1 MATVDRSSIA
11 VPLPRGRPV
20 GDRYAIDEPPLADR
34 ERAEVDRLRERLFD
48 GGFPPPP
55 LTDPGAAREA
65 LIGRATLLWET
76 SPPPL
81 DPAARGRV
89 LYYLARDLIGFGPI
103 DVAMAD
109 PDVEDISCDGVGI
122 PIYVHHRRFGSL
134 PTDRGFPDERE
145 LDRYVTWLAQRAGA
159 HLSLAS
165 PLLEATLPGGA
176 RLQASLGR
184 QVTTR
189 GSTFTIRRFSERPLT
204 PVDLMRYGTASPA
217 LMAYLWL
224 AIEAGESFMVC
235 GGTASGKT
243 TTLNAA
249 LQFVPSERKVVSIE
263 DTRELNLPHEN
274 WVPLV
279 TRLGTGAASA
289 TDPTSDGA
297 IDMFDLLAA
306 ALRQRPQ
313 YLAVGEVRGREAY
326 TVFQAMAT
334 GKTCLATFHAE
345 SVAALVH
352 RMESPPIG
360 LPRALIAALPLV
372 LLQRQV
378 VVGGAPARR
387 VQSLTE
393 IAGRDPETDELVTSP
408 IFEWDPIEDRF
419 IFTGQSRLL
428 RRLVEEGSPTLG
440 PVERELDRRAELLQL
455 LATFKPDEVGP
466 GELSRWL
473 AAYAREPDGAMTAA
487 RSRSAET
494 TPSLE
499 SGRRA

>member
-1 MATVDRSSIA
+1 MAATERARFI
-11 VPLPRGRPV
+11 VPLSRGHPV
-20 GDRYAIDEPPLADR
+20 GDRYAIDEPALIGS

-48 GGFPPPP
+48 GTFPSPP
-55 LTDPGAAREA
+55 TSDHDSIREA
-65 LIGRATLLWET
+65 LLGRVARLWEA
-76 SPPPL
+76 SPSTL
-81 DPAARGRV
+81 DAAARGRV
-89 LYYLARDLIGFGPI
+89 LYYLVRDLVGFGPI

-109 PDVEDISCDGVGI
+109 PEIEDISCDGVGI

-134 PTDRGFPDERE
+134 PTDRSFPDEGE

-204 PVDLMRYGTASPA
+204 PVDLVRHGTASPA
-217 LMAYLWL
+217 IMAYLWL

-243 TTLNAA
+243 TTLNAV

-263 DTRELNLPHEN
+263 DTRELNLPHGN

-345 SVAALVH
+345 SVSALVH

-360 LPRALIAALPLV
+360 LPRTLIAALPLV

-408 IFEWDPIEDRF
+408 IFEWDATEDRF
-419 IFTGQSRLL
+419 TFTGQSRLL
-428 RRLVEEGSPTLG
+428 RRLADEGGTAIG
-440 PVERELDRRAELLQL
+440 PVERELDRRSKLLELLSTL
-455 LATFKPDEVGP
+455 GPEEVGP
-466 GELSRWL
+466 FDLCRWL
-473 AAYAREPDGAMTAA
+473 SAYAREPNGTIAAA
-487 RSRSAET
+487 RSRAAET
-494 TPSLE
+494 TPSPE
-499 SGRRA
+499 SGRPA

>member
-1 MATVDRSSIA
+1 MAATASAR
-11 VPLPRGRPV
+11 PLPVLGRGTPSR
-20 GDRYAIDEPPLADR
+20 DRYTIEEPFLGPR
-34 ERAEVDRLRERLFD
+34 EHAEVERLKQHLFE
-48 GGFPPPP
+48 GGRPPPP
-55 LTDPGAAREA
+55 SGDPAATRA
-65 LIGRATLLWET
+65 LLLDRVEQIWET

-81 DPAARGRV
+81 DE
-89 LYYLARDLIGFGPI
+89 LARSRVVYHLTRELVGFGPI
-103 DVAMAD
+103 DVPMAD
-109 PDVEDISCDGVGI
+109 PEVEDISCDGVDV

-134 PTDRGFPDERE
+134 RTDLRFRRE
-145 LDRYVTWLAQRAGA
+145 EDLDRYVTWLAQRAGA
-159 HLSLAS
+159 HLSLAR

-189 GSTFTIRRFSERPLT
+189 GSTFTIRRFSDRPLS
-204 PVDLMRYGTASPA
+204 PLDLIRRGTASPQI
-217 LMAYLWL
+217 MAFLWM

-279 TRLGTGAASA
+279 TRSGTGAGAGR
-289 TDPTSDGA
+289 DLPSDGS

-352 RMESPPIG
+352 RMESPPIE

-378 VVGGAPARR
+378 VVADAPARR
-387 VQSLTE
+387 IQSVTE
-393 IAGRDPETDELVTSP
+393 IAGRDPETDELVTSAV
-408 IFEWDPIEDRF
+408 FEWDPAEDRF
-419 IFTGQSRLL
+419 AFTGQSRLL
-428 RRLVEEGSPTLG
+428 RRRSEEGGG
-440 PVERELDRRAELLQL
+440 PAPVDRELDRRSELLGH
-455 LATFKPDEVGP
+455 LAALPPEAVGP
-466 GELSRWL
+466 VELSRWL
-473 AAYAREPDGAMTAA
+473 AAYAREPDGTVAAA
-487 RSRSAET
+487 RSVAEGDRSPER
-494 TPSLE
+494 
-499 SGRRA
+499 GRPT